1 MISNLRRLLRVGR
14 LFWHMLLSLLVVY
27 PLLSVLQRFGR
38 REVIDYQQAIA
49 RWWSRKFCRIVNV
62 RIQTHGKINTHPTL
76 FVANHISWIDII
88 CLRALLNATFVAKQ
102 EVRDWPVF
110 GGLAARIGTLFFK
123 RGEEGQEV
131 AGQMTELLA
140 RGRSVLFFPEGTSSC
155 GDGVLHF
162 HARLFQAA
170 VRTTAE
176 VQAVAVIYPHPQRGM
191 NPVAPFV
198 GEQLLLENLW
208 RVLGEP
214 KIEVQLNFCPA
225 LVSAGAE
232 RRSLAEH
239 SRAQILSLVSA
250 AQAPDRV
257 PDDAPDDAVFETG
270 AVEAVYSPPG

>member
-1 MISNLRRLLRVGR
+1 MIVGLRRLLRLGR

-38 REVIDYQQAIA
+38 RELIDYQNAIA
-49 RWWSRKFCRIVNV
+49 RGWSRKFCRIVNM

-76 FVANHISWIDII
+76 FVANHISWIDIV
-88 CLRALLNATFVAKQ
+88 CLRALLNATFVAKE

-123 RGEEGQEV
+123 RGEEGQAV
-131 AGQMTELLA
+131 ADQMTELLA

-155 GDGVLHF
+155 GDEVLHF

-170 VRTTAE
+170 VRTAAE

-191 NPVAPFV
+191 NPLAPFV

-208 RVLGEP
+208 RVLGEAE
-214 KIEVQLNFCPA
+214 IEVQLNFCPA
-225 LVSAGAE
+225 LASAGAE
-232 RRSLAEH
+232 RRFLAEH
-239 SRAQILSLVSA
+239 SRAQILSLVSV
-250 AQAPDRV
+250 AQAPVRA
-257 PDDAPDDAVFETG
+257 PEEAFEDAAFETVT
-270 AVEAVYSPPG
+270 VEAAYSPPG